1 MGKNKKRCKRQCQG
15 ARRIKTFRWQVMY
28 RRVSKFRLKG
38 EEMNKALETA
48 KANLLQAIGKF
59 NVLEKQTDKLFEKAE
74 AFDNML
80 AAIDALIAVAKQE
93 KI

>member
-1 MGKNKKRCKRQCQG
+1 M
-15 ARRIKTFRWQVMY
+15 
-28 RRVSKFRLKG
+28 SK
-38 EEMNKALETA
+38 AIETA

-59 NVLEKQTDKLFEKAE
+59 NVLEKQADKILEKAE
-74 AFDNML
+74 AFDAML